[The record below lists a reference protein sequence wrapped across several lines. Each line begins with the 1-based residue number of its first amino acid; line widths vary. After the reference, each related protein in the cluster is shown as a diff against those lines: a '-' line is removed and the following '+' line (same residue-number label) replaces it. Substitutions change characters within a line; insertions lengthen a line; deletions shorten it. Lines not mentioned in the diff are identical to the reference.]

1 MFPLVEPFGNDLA
14 SQFMRGAEDALIDKY
29 TFQALYDSTKVI
41 AQQYFPNQNRYL
53 IKGSYESEVGTEFQ
67 LGAINVP
74 RGSVQVF
81 AGPAPLQEGV
91 DFMRSE
97 ERRVG
102 RESINEWTEY

>member
-1 MFPLVEPFGNDLA
+1 MFPLVEPFGSALA
-14 SQFMRGAEDALIDKY
+14 SQFLPGAEQALIDKY
-29 TFQALYDSTKVI
+29 TYQALYDSTKVI
-41 AQQYFPNQNRYL
+41 AQQYFPNENRYL

-81 AGPAPLQEGV
+81 AGLAPLQEGV
-91 DFMRSE
+91 RSE

-102 RESINEWTEY
+102 KECVSTLRYRWAR